1 MTKKATLLI
10 PSLSEFENLEYLL
23 PLINRKIVNEVIVI
37 NRDPD
42 PQIQLLCEQ
51 NKVTY
56 LQQVGRG
63 YGDAIRYGLE
73 HASGQIVS
81 MIDADCSYELS
92 DLYKF
97 ITLLSEDS
105 VEFDFILGSRYMPG
119 GGSDDDTVIR
129 FIGNKVIT
137 LFFRIITGIKLS
149 DSLFLYIAAKREV
162 FRGINLEDSGF
173 ALCIEVPIKAVAQGF
188 KFIEIPSHEH
198 ARKFGKTRVNAF
210 FDGYKII
217 SAIIKY
223 TIKSKIKP

>member
-105 VEFDFILGSRYMPG
+105 IEFDFILGSRYMPG

-149 DSLFLYIAAKREV
+149 DSLFLYIAICNRASR
-162 FRGINLEDSGF
+162 F
-173 ALCIEVPIKAVAQGF
+173 
-188 KFIEIPSHEH
+188 
-198 ARKFGKTRVNAF
+198 T
-210 FDGYKII
+210 
-217 SAIIKY
+217 
-223 TIKSKIKP
+223 SKKDFLTLF